1 MNPWRNVTLFFMF
14 ANFYVNPWY
23 NVTYFLCVWIS
34 LRPWSILSLSFYACD
49 FFYQSEPNNNETE
62 KQGTEMKGGVMV
74 SKVTQGSPADKTDL
88 RIHDIITQV
97 RLLSGKTK
105 RKGKK
110 LMTSFL
116 VMKVMTSF
124 LVMKLMTSFLVM
136 KLMISFTVMK
146 LMTSFLWWI
155 WWHHLLL
162 WNWWHHSLWLHHLL
176 WWSWWHYFLKTSF
189 WFTAGFLVRKIT
201 KPLI

>member
-34 LRPWSILSLSFYACD
+34 LRPWSVLSLSFYACD

-97 RLLSGKTK
+97 RLLSGKK
-105 RKGKK
+105 KERKEIDDIIPCDEIDDI
-110 LMTSFL
+110 
-116 VMKVMTSF
+116 
-124 LVMKLMTSFLVM
+124 
-136 KLMISFTVMK
+136 ISCDE
-146 LMTSFLWWI
+146 I
-155 WWHHLLL
+155 DDIIYCDEIDDIIYYDEWWHHLLW
-162 WNWWHHSLWLHHLL
+162 WNWWHHSL
-176 WWSWWHYFLKTSF
+176 
-189 WFTAGFLVRKIT
+189 
-201 KPLI
+201 